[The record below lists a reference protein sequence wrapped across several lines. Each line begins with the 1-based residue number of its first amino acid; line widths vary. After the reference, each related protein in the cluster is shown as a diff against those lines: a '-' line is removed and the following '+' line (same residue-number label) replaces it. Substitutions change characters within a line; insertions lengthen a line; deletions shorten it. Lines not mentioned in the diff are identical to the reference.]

1 MCASYLGQH
10 HFVLVHGGQSD
21 EGVPV
26 DQLDDLG
33 RGWFQPRSGRRLG
46 GNNLDFVPASVG
58 DRRRAQTV
66 LRRSVGGGSVDQ
78 FFAVGDDRRGR
89 QGKCSRA
96 VGAGRSD
103 DLQAGRRT
111 RNQSVLMVVAI
122 RSHVQV
128 QWQRLDGGTVAG
140 GQNRRHRRKQLRLT
154 SDHQRQRRR
163 RRRSTAR
170 RSVAQVQ
177 PVQLER

>member
-1 MCASYLGQH
+1 MVVVVGYDGGAGDSVITTGGSMHLAWLRLYIGGTAELDGGEAVWGLLDHPETLRGSQQLDGADYDATLLDDLGQH
-10 HFVLVHGGQSD
+10 HFVLVHGGESD

-66 LRRSVGGGSVDQ
+66 LRRPVGGGSVDQ

-111 RNQSVLMVVAI
+111 RN
-122 RSHVQV
+122 
-128 QWQRLDGGTVAG
+128 
-140 GQNRRHRRKQLRLT
+140 
-154 SDHQRQRRR
+154 
-163 RRRSTAR
+163 
-170 RSVAQVQ
+170 
-177 PVQLER
+177 